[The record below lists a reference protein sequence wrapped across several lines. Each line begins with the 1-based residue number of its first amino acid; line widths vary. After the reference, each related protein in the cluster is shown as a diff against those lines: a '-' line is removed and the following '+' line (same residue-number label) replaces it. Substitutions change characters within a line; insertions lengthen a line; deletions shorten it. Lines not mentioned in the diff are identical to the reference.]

1 MKKEHANRLEQIEQ
15 REVAAKIKIDAI
27 RAEKRR
33 LQNREREKE
42 RKARTKRLIEI
53 GAVMEH
59 VLGRPIEHGDLPALQ
74 EAIEQLEH
82 IKDEQGRDGW
92 LSASIFCKSSLEYI
106 VKKSKSGEEPN
117 FTTYAAME
125 DAENGENVF
134 GPYDSVEEMMQ
145 ALEQDD
151 EENS

>member
-1 MKKEHANRLEQIEQ
+1 MKKEHANRFEQIKQHEA
-15 REVAAKIKIDAI
+15 AAKAKIDAI

-82 IKDEQGRDGW
+82 TKDEQGRNGW

-117 FTTYAAME
+117 STTHAAME
-125 DAENGENVF
+125 DAENGENIF
-134 GPYDSVEEMMQ
+134 GPYDSVEEMMP